1 MEARIRKEW
10 QGKSVAVIGLGVS
23 NVPLIRFLHRFGA
36 HISGR
41 DRACRKDLGERIAQL
56 EELDIE
62 LILGDA
68 YLKGLEQYDA
78 VFLTPGI
85 PKDLPELTALAGKT
99 ELLSEIGL
107 VMRYCRAPIFG
118 ITGSSGKTTTTTLVG
133 EMFRQ
138 SGFKTF
144 VGGNIGTPLIEQV
157 LEIPPEARVV
167 LELSSFQL
175 EQLGQSPDYA
185 LVTNISENH
194 LDIHGTMEA
203 YIAAKQEI
211 YRHQRADA
219 CAVFNYDDPLGQI
232 MAAEA
237 PSKVY
242 YFSLENAVNP
252 GAYLEDSNLVYQ
264 EGTEKVSFALTRH
277 IKLPGRHNL
286 ENLLAAAV
294 VARLGGASW
303 EAITNVCHSFQG
315 VEHRLELVGE
325 LDGVR
330 YYNDSIATTPARAI
344 AGLRTFSEPVIL
356 LAGGYDKKLSFT
368 EMAQEIHARAKS
380 VIVFGDTA
388 GKIRDAVLSFGPFD
402 VHFADDLAKAVSIG
416 RSLAVSGD
424 IVLLSPGCASY
435 GMYRNFAERGEHF
448 RRLVQM
454 LIEEDKLCMN

>member
-1 MEARIRKEW
+1 MEERIRKEW

-36 HISGR
+36 RISGR
-41 DRACRKDLGERIAQL
+41 DRACREQLGERLAQL

-62 LILGDA
+62 LVLGDA
-68 YLKGLEQYDA
+68 YLEQLADYDA

-85 PKDLPELTALAGKT
+85 PKDLPKLTALSGKT
-99 ELLSEIGL
+99 EILSEIAL

-138 SGFKTF
+138 SGLTTY

-157 LEIPPEARVV
+157 LDIPPEARVV

-194 LDIHGTMEA
+194 LDIHRTMDA
-203 YIAAKQEI
+203 YIAAKKEI
-211 YRHQRADA
+211 YGHQPADA
-219 CAVFNYDDPLGQI
+219 CAVFNFDDPLGRE

-237 PSKVY
+237 PSQVY
-242 YFSLENAVNP
+242 YFSLTDTVNP
-252 GAYLEDSNLVYQ
+252 GAYLNGSQLIYCD
-264 EGTEKVSFALTRH
+264 GTQTRVFAQTDQVQ
-277 IKLPGRHNL
+277 LPGRHNL
-286 ENLLAAAV
+286 ANLLAAAV
-294 VARLGGASW
+294 MARLGGASW
-303 EAITNVCHSFQG
+303 EAITHVCHSFQG

-330 YYNDSIATTPARAI
+330 YYNDSIATTPTRAI
-344 AGLRTFSEPVIL
+344 AGLRTFSDPVIL
-356 LAGGYDKKLSFT
+356 LAGGYDKKLSFA
-368 EMAQEIHARAKS
+368 EMAREIHNRAKA

-388 GKIRDAVLSFGPFD
+388 EKIKEAVLSCGPFA
-402 VHFADDLAKAVSIG
+402 VYSAADLAEAVSIS
-416 RSLAVSGD
+416 RALAVSGD
-424 IVLLSPGCASY
+424 VVLLSPGCASY
-435 GMYRNFAERGEHF
+435 GMYRNFAERGQHF
-448 RRLVQM
+448 RSLVQT
-454 LIEEDKLCMN
+454 LIEEDKRCMN